1 MLYELRPD
9 RFPHG
14 YLTPVET
21 VLWGRFF
28 EQLNQDRK

>member
-21 VLWGRFF
+21 ELWNRFYA
-28 EQLNQDRK
+28 EIQDKK